1 MFRYFIANKP
11 YDFLCQFTPDTEGQ
25 KTLAD
30 LNFDFPKDAYPIGR
44 LDLDSEG
51 LLLLTSDR
59 SLNHHLLNPQF
70 AHERTYLAQ
79 VEGIMTENS
88 LNQLQSGVDIK
99 IEKKIYHTLPCK
111 AKAVNDPSVY
121 FQNHGIW
128 ERIPAAKTSGNKP
141 MSWVEITLTE
151 GKNRQV
157 RRMCAKVLH
166 PCLRLI
172 RVKIADLELGDLQ
185 PNGVVELDK
194 DFIYNKL
201 KVKSLD

>member
-11 YDFLCQFTPDTEGQ
+11 YNVICQFTAEEEGQ

-59 SLNHHLLNPQF
+59 SLSHHLLNPQF

-79 VEGIMTENS
+79 VEENITEKA
-88 LNQLQSGVDIK
+88 LQQLRNGLEIK
-99 IEKKIYHTLPCK
+99 IDKKLYQTLPCK
-111 AKAVNDPSVY
+111 AEALYDPSVY
-121 FQNHGIW
+121 FNNQPVW
-128 ERIPAAKTSGNKP
+128 ERNPPAKSSARRP

-172 RVKIADLELGDLQ
+172 RVKIADLELGTLQ
-185 PNGVVELDK
+185 PNEVIELER
-194 DFIYNKL
+194 DFIYKKL
-201 KVKSLD
+201 KIK

>member
-11 YDFLCQFTPDTEGQ
+11 FDVICQFTQSEKGQ
-25 KTLAD
+25 KTLAN
-30 LNFDFPKDAYPIGR
+30 LNFDFPKDVYPIGR

-59 SLNHHLLNPQF
+59 KLNHTLLNPQF
-70 AHERTYLAQ
+70 AHERMYLAQ
-79 VEGIMTENS
+79 VENIVRDNA
-88 LNQLQSGVDIK
+88 LKQLEEGVDIK

-111 AKAVNDPSVY
+111 AKTIDSAILPDY
-121 FQNHGIW
+121 FGGEPLWQ
-128 ERIPAAKTSGNKP
+128 RIPAAKSSGNKP

-172 RVKIADLELGDLQ
+172 RVKIANLALGDLA
-185 PNGVVELDK
+185 PNEVLELER
-194 DFIYNKL
+194 DFVYSQLKL
-201 KVKSLD
+201 K